1 MTSHPATPS
10 TGSAS
15 ASVAVPAAVG
25 AWRPIARI
33 AWRNVRKHWRHSLG
47 SLLSIVVGF
56 LAIGMF
62 EGYLGDLE
70 DLQANWYVQ
79 RSMMG
84 HVIVEEARASYASR
98 ESAFEHAMQAGAQR
112 FTDEFIAARPET
124 VRARARVLTLGGLAS
139 TGKTGVMFLGWGYD
153 VEGAA
158 AVRGPWAWNT
168 TAGVPLQEA
177 PENSVIIG
185 NGLAGL
191 LDCTGPPAADAMGA
205 NGMPLAALR
214 PFTCRTTRLQLTAST
229 ETGQLNVIDPTIVGF
244 FDAGLK
250 ELDAKFVCV
259 PLPLAQRLLD
269 TSAVSFY
276 SIALHDEGEAA
287 RFTAAFNEAARAA
300 GATVTASPWRD
311 HRFAELYRRTTQVL
325 GLYRTFVVLIVV
337 TIAGMSVF
345 STMLKA
351 VNERVREIGTLRSIG
366 YRRPHIVRLFTLE
379 AVMLALVACA
389 VGLVALVAVT
399 ALINNAG
406 VTYRGG
412 ISATPI
418 PLTVSLRLHACVF
431 ATLFLSGIAVFAS
444 WFPARRAARLSI
456 ADALGHAA

>member
-1 MTSHPATPS
+1 MTPS
-10 TGSAS
+10 PGATSS
-15 ASVAVPAAVG
+15 IPTRAA

-84 HVIVEEARASYASR
+84 HVIVEEAGASRSSR
-98 ESAFEHAMQAGAQR
+98 ESAFEHAMHEGSQR
-112 FTDEFIAARPET
+112 FTDEFIAAHPDV
-124 VRARARVLTLGGLAS
+124 VRARARVLTLSGLAS
-139 TGKTGVMFLGWGYD
+139 TGKTGVMFVGWGYD

-158 AVRGPWAWNT
+158 AVRGAWAWNT

-177 PENSVIIG
+177 QADSVIVG

-191 LDCTGPPAADAMGA
+191 LDCTGPPAAAAVGA
-205 NGMPLAALR
+205 DGTPIRADR
-214 PFTCRTTRLQLTAST
+214 PFSCRNTRLQLTAST
-229 ETGQLNVIDPTIVGF
+229 ETGQLNVVEPTIVGF

-250 ELDAKFVCV
+250 ELDAKFVSV
-259 PLPLAQRLLD
+259 PLPIAQRLLD

-276 SIALHDEGEAA
+276 SIALRDEGEAA
-287 RFTAAFNEAARAA
+287 RFTAAFNEAATAA
-300 GATVTASPWRD
+300 GATVTASPWRE

-389 VGLVALVAVT
+389 VGLVALVVVT

-418 PLTVSLRLHACVF
+418 PLTVSLRLQACVF

-456 ADALGHAA
+456 TDALGHAA

>member
-1 MTSHPATPS
+1 MASPS
-10 TGSAS
+10 LAS
-15 ASVAVPAAVG
+15 AT

-33 AWRNVRKHWRHSLG
+33 AWRNVRRHWRHSLG

-84 HVIVEEARASYASR
+84 HVIVEERSASR
-98 ESAFEHAMQAGAQR
+98 AERDNPFAHAMHEAAQQ
-112 FTDEFIAARPET
+112 FTDGFIAAHAAE
-124 VRARARVLTLGGLAS
+124 VRAHARVLTMGGLAS

-153 VEGAA
+153 VAGAA

-168 TAGVPLQEA
+168 TAGVPLHEA
-177 PENSVIIG
+177 PPNSVVIG

-191 LDCTGPPAADAMGA
+191 LDCTGPSPADAIGR
-205 NGMPLAALR
+205 NGMPIEATR
-214 PFTCRTTRLQLTAST
+214 PFTCRSTRLQLTGST
-229 ETGQLNVIDPTIVGF
+229 ETGQLNVVDPTIVGF

-250 ELDAKFVCV
+250 ELDARFVTV

-276 SIALHDEGEAA
+276 SIALHDERDAA
-287 RFTAAFNEAARAA
+287 AFAAAFNAAATA
-300 GATVTASPWRD
+300 VGATVVAEQWRE

-389 VGLVALVAVT
+389 VGFVALVVVT
-399 ALINNAG
+399 SAINGAG
-406 VTYRGG
+406 MSYSGG

-418 PLTVSLRLHACVF
+418 PLTVSLRLQACAF
-431 ATLFLSGIAVFAS
+431 ATAFLAGIAVFAS

-456 ADALGHAA
+456 PDALGHAA

>member
-1 MTSHPATPS
+1 MPR
-10 TGSAS
+10 GSQG
-15 ASVAVPAAVG
+15 PPT

-62 EGYLGDLE
+62 EGYLDDLD

-84 HVIVEEARASYASR
+84 HLIVEEAGAARATR
-98 ESAFEHAMQAGAQR
+98 ENPFEHAMHDASQQ
-112 FTDEFIAARPET
+112 FTDTFLAAHADV
-124 VRARARVLTLGGLAS
+124 VRAHVRVLTLGGLAS

-153 VEGAA
+153 AQGAA

-168 TAGVPLQEA
+168 TAGVPLHEA
-177 PENSVIIG
+177 PPNSVIIG

-191 LDCTGPPAADAMGA
+191 LDCSGPPAAEAIGRD
-205 NGMPLAALR
+205 GMPIPAR
-214 PFTCRTTRLQLTAST
+214 RGFTCRNTRLQLTGST
-229 ETGQLNVIDPTIVGF
+229 EGGQLNVIDPTIVGF

-250 ELDAKFVCV
+250 ELDARFISL

-269 TSAVSFY
+269 TTAVTFY
-276 SIALHDEGEAA
+276 SVALKDERRAAAFRDEFNAAA
-287 RFTAAFNEAARAA
+287 RTA
-300 GATVTASPWRD
+300 GATVVATEWRD

-325 GLYRTFVVLIVV
+325 GIYRTFVVLVVV

-351 VNERVREIGTLRSIG
+351 VNERIREIGTLRSIG

-379 AVMLALVACA
+379 AAMLSLVACG
-389 VGLVALVAVT
+389 VGLVALVVVT
-399 ALINNAG
+399 TLINGAG
-406 VTYRGG
+406 ITYSGG

-418 PLTVSLRLHACVF
+418 PLTVSLRTTAVVF
-431 ATLFLSGIAVFAS
+431 GTLFLSGIAVFAA
-444 WFPARRAARLSI
+444 WFPARRAARLAI
-456 ADALGHAA
+456 PDALGHAG

>member
-1 MTSHPATPS
+1 MPRART
-10 TGSAS
+10 AS
-15 ASVAVPAAVG
+15 PAAL
-25 AWRPIARI
+25 RPIARI
-33 AWRNVRKHWRHSLG
+33 AWRNVRRHWRHSLG
-47 SLLSIVVGF
+47 SLLSIAVGF

-84 HVIVEEARASYASR
+84 HVIIEEQSAERASR
-98 ESAFEHAMQAGAQR
+98 ESPFDHAIHEASQQ
-112 FTDEFIAARPET
+112 FTDAFLASHADQ

-158 AVRGPWAWNT
+158 AVRGQWAWNT

-177 PENSVIIG
+177 PEHSVIVG

-191 LDCTGPPAADAMGA
+191 LDCTGPPAADAIGRD
-205 NGMPLAALR
+205 GMPIPARR
-214 PFTCRTTRLQLTAST
+214 PFACRNTRLQLTGST
-229 ETGQLNVIDPTIVGF
+229 EGGQLNVIDPTIVGF

-250 ELDAKFVCV
+250 ELDAKFVSL

-269 TSAVSFY
+269 TTAVSFY
-276 SIALHDEGEAA
+276 SVALRDERGAA
-287 RFTAAFNEAARAA
+287 RFSAAFNEAAAA
-300 GATVTASPWRD
+300 AQATVRAHVWRE

-345 STMLKA
+345 STLLKA
-351 VNERVREIGTLRSIG
+351 VNERVREIGTLRSVG
-366 YRRPHIVRLFTLE
+366 YRRRHIVRLFTLE
-379 AVMLALVACA
+379 AAMLALVACG
-389 VGLVALVAVT
+389 VGLMALMVVT
-399 ALINNAG
+399 TLVNGAG
-406 VTYRGG
+406 VSYSGG

-418 PLTVSLRLHACVF
+418 PLTVSLRLRACLF
-431 ATLFLSGIAVFAS
+431 ATAFLSGIAVFAA

-456 ADALGHAA
+456 PDALGHAA